1 MVIIATDSAA
11 DFEMEE
17 LKKMNVTYLPMSVM
31 FGEDQYLNSS
41 KGFRLIRISRRLP
54 SHLSQSLR
62 NSLKKPRKTA
72 TKLFI
77 FLCHPDFPVII

>member
-31 FGEDQYLNSS
+31 FGEEI
-41 KGFRLIRISRRLP
+41 GRA
-54 SHLSQSLR
+54 H
-62 NSLKKPRKTA
+62 
-72 TKLFI
+72 
-77 FLCHPDFPVII
+77 V